1 MEIAYARLNH
11 SNFTA
16 HSLDTF
22 VRHQVV
28 TRCWRKVEGAWR
40 LVPISLVE
48 DWSPE
53 TCREIAADVAAHM
66 EKDQT
71 AIGAF
76 VGDTLVGF
84 ITLSHT
90 LFGTGAKYAEL
101 VCFQVSEPYR
111 GRGIGKA
118 LFRRICGEARRI
130 GAEKLYISAH
140 SAMETQ
146 AAYRALGCVPT
157 GEINWDIAREEPF
170 DVQLEHTLTPMEPP
184 ATA

>member
-1 MEIAYARLNH
+1 MAIACARLNH
-11 SNFTA
+11 SNFTV

-22 VRHQVV
+22 VRHLVV
-28 TRCWRKVEGAWR
+28 TRCWREMEENWR

-53 TCREIAADVAAHM
+53 TCREIAADVAAHL

-76 VGDTLVGF
+76 DGDTLVGF

-101 VCFQVSEPYR
+101 VCFQVSESYR
-111 GRGIGKA
+111 GRGIRKA
-118 LFRRICGEARRI
+118 LFHRICGKAGRI
-130 GAEKLYISAH
+130 GGEKLYISAH

-170 DVQLEHTLTPMEPP
+170 DVQLEYTLTRMETP
-184 ATA
+184 ATT